1 MCRTHAKQLYCFL
14 RALSSNDENT
24 HFLDLPSDKHFGWK
38 SRYSSS
44 SHFLDAVG
52 AGRDFDDIELDN
64 LLYNGFTSNS
74 LDPTCTECP
83 PPSKTTSLK
92 VHCTNFSRWY
102 SLPGNGAHIAHYEVI
117 EDNFTRCFG

>member
-52 AGRDFDDIELDN
+52 ADRDFDDIELDN

-74 LDPTCTECP
+74 LDPTWP
-83 PPSKTTSLK
+83 MKLVS
-92 VHCTNFSRWY
+92 
-102 SLPGNGAHIAHYEVI
+102 IATLLAEFEVKCFFEYQSSSIRRLSFYKNYELLH
-117 EDNFTRCFG
+117 DCC